1 MEFGFTVPV
10 RGPGADPEG
19 MANIAAAAESYGYS
33 YIAVND
39 HVVVPK
45 DVASLY
51 PYTDD
56 GSWPGRIGDF
66 LDPLSLIGFLAGVT
80 KKINLLTSVLVI
92 PYRPPILAAKMIASL
107 DVMSGGRLIL
117 GVGAGWMREEF
128 EAVGAPD
135 FNGRGKVTDEYI
147 EAFRILWTEQDPRF
161 HGEYVDFEN
170 IIFAP
175 QPVQK
180 NGPRIWVGGESHA
193 ARRRTAKLGD
203 GWYPT
208 GSNPKIPLDTL
219 ERYVEAQSDVI
230 ALAIDQGRD
239 KASIDF
245 AYWAMRPWTGE
256 AESVAGDRRLFTGQ
270 AQDLIDDVKKL
281 EDVGVSHLSIMV
293 LSDRIDGTVEN
304 VKRFADEVMAQV

>member
-56 GSWPGRIGDF
+56 GSWPGLIGDF

-128 EAVGAPD
+128 EAVGAPG

-147 EAFRILWTEQDPRF
+147 EAFRVLWPEQDPRF

-175 QPVQK
+175 QPIQK
-180 NGPRIWVGGESHA
+180 NGPRIWVGGESRA
-193 ARRRTAKLGD
+193 ARMRTAKLGD

-256 AESVAGDRRLFTGQ
+256 AESGAGERRLFTGQ
-270 AQDLIDDVKKL
+270 AQDLIDDVKRL
-281 EDVGVSHLSIMV
+281 EDVGGSHLSIMV
-293 LSDRIDGTVEN
+293 LSDRIEGTVEN